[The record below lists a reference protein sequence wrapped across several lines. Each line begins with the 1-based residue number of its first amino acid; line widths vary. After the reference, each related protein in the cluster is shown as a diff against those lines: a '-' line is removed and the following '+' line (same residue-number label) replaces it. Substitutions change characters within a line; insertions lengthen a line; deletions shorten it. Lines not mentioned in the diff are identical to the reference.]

1 MTRLPTHHRAARLTA
16 ALLALATA
24 AAATAADYAGR
35 YQGQVNGR
43 PLTVDLSADAGGGYA
58 GAVRPGDASY
68 PLTARDRGDALAG
81 TFRSDAGSYNFT
93 ATLAG
98 DALTL
103 STGHWSYT
111 LTRARAAAAANPPAG
126 VLELAS
132 TPHGRALLVPEPSA
146 DSADAALPT
155 LPRMVGGTV
164 TAGDRVADRR
174 HPDCGTAP
182 FHATVNGNPTRGVA
196 FAGPSKG
203 GGFDVSV
210 VYATADAPP
219 AECRDLMA
227 ALPHA
232 EPPLQQYPFADGT
245 GTIEFPQGWQC
256 NTRSIM
262 DRIIILG
269 PQKQRVVLGATVDF
283 QGANSPVVQG
293 YRMAMQV
300 WQKGQSIP
308 GMAQSPPPPPPEG
321 HFGEYTDPV
330 TSLQRLIDQ
339 NAATA
344 RAHNQPVPSRLD
356 AVVASEPVPPQIQV
370 GQAAV
375 ILADT
380 TDGTGARRR
389 SLLRVET
396 DPVPDGAGY
405 MMAFNILETDRDRFD
420 RDLPALSAIYRSRHE
435 DPERCQQVGNQRLAD
450 GAARNAAVL
459 QGILDRGRMLNRA
472 QNDRFDRIEATIHNQ
487 SVAGHRAAVD
497 QAEFLSG
504 QQKFLDTATGTV
516 GSVGYD
522 YSEQTLQHM
531 NDAAQDPDRFQPVHR
546 RDEQYPQ

>member
-1 MTRLPTHHRAARLTA
+1 MRLAQSCQPAERQHLTA
-16 ALLALATA
+16 VHV
-24 AAATAADYAGR
+24 AG
-35 YQGQVNGR
+35 QLEIG
-43 PLTVDLSADAGGGYA
+43 AGI
-58 GAVRPGDASY
+58 
-68 PLTARDRGDALAG
+68 
-81 TFRSDAGSYNFT
+81 
-93 ATLAG
+93 
-98 DALTL
+98 
-103 STGHWSYT
+103 
-111 LTRARAAAAANPPAG
+111 
-126 VLELAS
+126 
-132 TPHGRALLVPEPSA
+132 GRAL
-146 DSADAALPT
+146 DAA
-155 LPRMVGGTV
+155 RVVREHDERQRGIA
-164 TAGDRVADRR
+164 AGDGGRHVLAMTGQHARGGHVVDARELERIAHADPRVA
-174 HPDCGTAP
+174 
-182 FHATVNGNPTRGVA
+182 
-196 FAGPSKG
+196 
-203 GGFDVSV
+203 
-210 VYATADAPP
+210 
-219 AECRDLMA
+219 
-227 ALPHA
+227 
-232 EPPLQQYPFADGT
+232 
-245 GTIEFPQGWQC
+245 
-256 NTRSIM
+256 
-262 DRIIILG
+262 
-269 PQKQRVVLGATVDF
+269 
-283 QGANSPVVQG
+283 
-293 YRMAMQV
+293 
-300 WQKGQSIP
+300 
-308 GMAQSPPPPPPEG
+308 
-321 HFGEYTDPV
+321 
-330 TSLQRLIDQ
+330 QRLIDQ

-487 SVAGHRAAVD
+487 SVAGQRAAVD

-522 YSEQTLQHM
+522 YSERTLQHV

-546 RDEQYPQ
+546 WDEQYPQ